1 MPFSPLT
8 AESSG
13 DKHGSR
19 SGSGVRSAAAG
30 CILEPTMSWVVV
42 GAARVAVAA
51 MAALYAAL
59 KWLPTQD
66 KVVLMSRLYAS
77 TSDDFAAVHAEIAA
91 QSPST
96 RTVVLNHRNLAP
108 ARVPVQMLVEMY
120 HLATARA
127 CITDSYMAA
136 ISALRHKND
145 LVIVQMW
152 HALGAIKRFGL
163 AAVDS
168 PEGRPGGLA
177 RVMHM
182 HRGYDWVIAGG
193 QAMVEPFAQAFGVA
207 PARVL
212 PLGTPRVDNLVD
224 SAARA
229 ARRAAVNAAYPLLGR
244 RPVVLYAPTFRAVE
258 PVRVDAVLAAAGA
271 DEFDVVVSLHP
282 LDRRD
287 FSGRPGAV
295 QDRQFSTLDWLTV
308 ADAVI
313 TDYSAIVFDAAIV
326 GVPLYFFAYDLEE
339 YRARRGFFVDYEAV
353 MPGPISAD
361 ATSLMDYIRV
371 DTAASSKTAGTAT
384 EGSARLRRFREEFVD
399 HVDGS
404 CTRRIVELIGLD
416 DR

>member
-1 MPFSPLT
+1 M
-8 AESSG
+8 G
-13 DKHGSR
+13 
-19 SGSGVRSAAAG
+19 
-30 CILEPTMSWVVV
+30 WVVV
-42 GAARVAVAA
+42 GVARAAVAA
-51 MAALYAAL
+51 MAALYAVL
-59 KWLPTQD
+59 KRLPTQN
-66 KVVLMSRLYAS
+66 KVVLMSRLYAT
-77 TSDDFAAVHAEIAA
+77 TSHDFAAVQAEIAA

-108 ARVPVQMLVEMY
+108 ARVPVQMLAEMY
-120 HLATARA
+120 HLATSRA

-136 ISALRHKND
+136 ISALRHDDD
-145 LVIVQMW
+145 LVVVQMW

-163 AAVDS
+163 AAVGS

-207 PARVL
+207 PEQVL

-224 SAARA
+224 PAARA
-229 ARRAAVNAAYPLLGR
+229 ARRARVAAAYPLLGR

-271 DEFDVVVSLHP
+271 GEFEVVVSLHP

-287 FSGRPGAV
+287 FSQRPGVV
-295 QDRQFSTLDWLTV
+295 QDARFTTLDWLTV

-326 GVPLYFFAYDLEE
+326 GVPLYFFAYDLDE

-361 ATSLMDYIRV
+361 ATELMACIRA
-371 DTAASSKTAGTAT
+371 DTTAGPRPDAA
-384 EGSARLRRFREEFVD
+384 ARLQRFRAQFVD

-404 CTRRIVELIGLD
+404 CTRRIVELIGLHA
-416 DR
+416 R

>member
-1 MPFSPLT
+1 M
-8 AESSG
+8 SSG
-13 DKHGSR
+13 KSGGGII
-19 SGSGVRSAAAG
+19 GSGENTSATAAR
-30 CILEPTMSWVVV
+30 ILHRVTGWVVV
-42 GAARVAVAA
+42 GVARAAVPA
-51 MAALYAAL
+51 MAALYAVL
-59 KWLPTQD
+59 KRLPTQD
-66 KVVLMSRLYAS
+66 KVVLMSRLYTS
-77 TSDDFAAVHAEIAA
+77 TSHDFAAVQAEIAA

-108 ARVPVQMLVEMY
+108 ARVPLQMLQEMY
-120 HLATARA
+120 HLATSRA

-136 ISALRHKND
+136 ISALQHKND
-145 LVIVQMW
+145 LVVVQMW

-193 QAMVEPFAQAFGVA
+193 QAMVEPFAQAFGVT
-207 PARVL
+207 PAQVL

-224 SAARA
+224 PAARA
-229 ARRAAVNAAYPLLGR
+229 ARRARVTTAYPLLGR

-258 PVRVDAVLAAAGA
+258 PVRVDAVLGAVGA

-282 LDRRD
+282 LDGRD
-287 FSGRPGAV
+287 FSGRPGVV
-295 QDRQFSTLDWLTV
+295 QDPRFSTLDWLSV

-326 GVPLYFFAYDLEE
+326 GVPLYFFAYDLDE
-339 YRARRGFFVDYEAV
+339 YRERRGFFLDYEAV

-361 ATSLMDYIRV
+361 AAPLMASIRADTSAGA
-371 DTAASSKTAGTAT
+371 TAADTQ
-384 EGSARLRRFREEFVD
+384 RLQRFRADFVD

-404 CTRRIVELIGLD
+404 CTRRIVDLLGLD
-416 DR
+416 AR